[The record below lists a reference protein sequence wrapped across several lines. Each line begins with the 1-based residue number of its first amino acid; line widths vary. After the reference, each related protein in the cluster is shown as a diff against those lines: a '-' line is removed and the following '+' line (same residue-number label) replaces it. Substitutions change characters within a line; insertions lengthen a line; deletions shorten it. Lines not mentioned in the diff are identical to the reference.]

1 MLVPWLPDMFQFS
14 TLFRSSSS
22 PSSAVLSST
31 LPTIKSLE
39 FSFPYED
46 STDVLHP
53 MGFPVGRPK
62 RPGAR
67 SYTWILPAPG
77 IRCEKSPVSQLPF
90 RSPTST
96 SARTLRVVGD
106 LVLTCVLASGLLRV
120 DCASINVE
128 SEELL
133 FVLSPLVSPKNV
145 LITESRS

>member
-1 MLVPWLPDMFQFS
+1 MFQFS

-22 PSSAVLSST
+22 PSSAVVSST
-31 LPTIKSLE
+31 LPTLE
-39 FSFPYED
+39 FSLPYED
-46 STDVLHP
+46 SSDVLHP

-62 RPGAR
+62 GPGAR

-77 IRCEKSPVSQLPF
+77 IRCEKSQLPF

-106 LVLTCVLASGLLRV
+106 LVLTCVLTSGLLRV
-120 DCASINVE
+120 DFASINFQ
-128 SEELL
+128 SKKIL
-133 FVLSPLVSPKNV
+133 FLLSPLVSPKNV